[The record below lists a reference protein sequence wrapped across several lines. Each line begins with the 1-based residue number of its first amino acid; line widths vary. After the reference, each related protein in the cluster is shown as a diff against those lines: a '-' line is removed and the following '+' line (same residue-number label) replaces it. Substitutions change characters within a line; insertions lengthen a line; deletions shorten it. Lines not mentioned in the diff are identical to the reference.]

1 MVCDRNSQLLPNL
14 QGLVTRSA
22 GRCPGVRESAGN
34 LSDAPNAETNLPRIA
49 QVVSDNWKERL
60 EGVEALATL
69 VAELGDG
76 ARSPHDDTLV
86 CFVAPTVVKE
96 KNLQVQAR
104 HV

>member
-1 MVCDRNSQLLPNL
+1 
-14 QGLVTRSA
+14 
-22 GRCPGVRESAGN
+22 
-34 LSDAPNAETNLPRIA
+34 
-49 QVVSDNWKERL
+49 VVSDNWKERL